1 MKNFNLVKEHLL
13 ENKYNWLVTGAG
25 GFIGSNLLEFLLSY
39 NQSVVALDNFSTGYK
54 KNINMA
60 LKEASE
66 SNYFDKKNFSL
77 VEEDIQN
84 LDSCISSTRYIDFV
98 LHQAALGSVPRS
110 IENPIQSNKSNID
123 GFLNMLF
130 ASKENSVKRFV
141 FAASSS
147 SYGDHI
153 ALPKREDIIGK
164 PLSPYAVTKLANEL
178 YAHVFSNCYGLDYIG
193 LRYFNVFG
201 KRQDPNGAYAA
212 VIPKWIGSM
221 IKGDEVFIN
230 GDGNTSRDFCYI
242 DNVIQ
247 MNILS
252 ALSDNRESINQI
264 YNVALGDRT
273 SLKELY
279 DHIQAELKAVRPG
292 INLREPTYRAFRK
305 GDIAHSQADISKAK
319 ELVGYSPTH
328 RVRQG
333 LEESMKWYSENLM
346 V

>member
-1 MKNFNLVKEHLL
+1 M
-13 ENKYNWLVTGAG
+13 
-25 GFIGSNLLEFLLSY
+25 
-39 NQSVVALDNFSTGYK
+39 
-54 KNINMA
+54 
-60 LKEASE
+60 
-66 SNYFDKKNFSL
+66 
-77 VEEDIQN
+77 
-84 LDSCISSTRYIDFV
+84 
-98 LHQAALGSVPRS
+98 
-110 IENPIQSNKSNID
+110 
-123 GFLNMLF
+123 
-130 ASKENSVKRFV
+130 